1 MFRPGDHVIY
11 DPTALWQE
19 RSGSLVRGM
28 TGVVTRSREAILEIE
43 FDEPVP
49 KGAIRVFACS
59 PYAERGFRLVP
70 APAVPQP
77 EFLSL
82 LGGASCSTQATA
94 SETKP
99 IPT

>member
-11 DPTALWQE
+11 DPFDSWQ
-19 RSGSLVRGM
+19 VRGNCLTSGM

-70 APAVPQP
+70 TAAIPQP

-82 LGGASCSTQATA
+82 LGGTSCSTQATA